1 MCLAPGETVSTTVD
15 LSTAYPIDQTGLYHA
30 GLKLRIHDIVG
41 ETGDSID
48 IPRPRAVHNALNLS
62 CNEVEFRVVGDGKLS
77 TS

>member
-15 LSTAYPIDQTGLYHA
+15 LSTAYPIDQTGQYHA
-30 GLKLRIHDIVG
+30 SLKLRIHDVAS
-41 ETGDSID
+41 ETGNSVD
-48 IPRPRAVHNALNLS
+48 IPRPRAVHEALKLS